1 MPVPMCFGRASLV
14 SQKSGLDPG
23 KLLAGHSTRSNPWVH
38 LSRPVAQDA
47 VWGRS
52 PSLRSRILNT
62 RRVSPQGTARAAH
75 KHGALE
81 TPWFSQCF
89 PKQTGSVSSDF
100 ARANGVRKDFI
111 HSCRST
117 PSEKSPSQ
125 RHLQAD
131 LDVALA
137 AWTAQSLFSAASL
150 HKPAP
155 QALVALLLCSPS
167 PSQET
172 CMCKQS
178 QGVFTRLP
186 APTGHTHTPFSIKQQ
201 RQKLKLTQTHA
212 TCRKHPPLFCSPP
225 NNHGRNSLSQTQE
238 LLYSALM
245 STDCLIFG
253 LINSELL
260 WYLKGGRKKIELI
273 VTTCT

>member
-38 LSRPVAQDA
+38 LNRPVAQDA

-81 TPWFSQCF
+81 TPQFSQCF
-89 PKQTGSVSSDF
+89 PKQTGSVSSDS
-100 ARANGVRKDFI
+100 AHANGVHKDFI
-111 HSCRST
+111 HSCRFT

-137 AWTAQSLFSAASL
+137 AWTAQPLFSAASL

-178 QGVFTRLP
+178 QGVFTMLP
-186 APTGHTHTPFSIKQQ
+186 APTGHTHTFLYQTAETEVKTDSNICNLQEASPSLLLATKQSWEEQPEPNPGTSLFS
-201 RQKLKLTQTHA
+201 
-212 TCRKHPPLFCSPP
+212 F
-225 NNHGRNSLSQTQE
+225 NVN
-238 LLYSALM
+238 
-245 STDCLIFG
+245 
-253 LINSELL
+253 
-260 WYLKGGRKKIELI
+260 
-273 VTTCT
+273 